1 MDANDGICFPYDVLL
16 DILRR
21 VPGRALAASR
31 LVCRSWRGMID
42 AHGLVLP
49 HVFPREFPGIFATY
63 YGFYPRS
70 ALFAPPAR
78 ELRRRRR
85 QFFWDDWHRVKQHC
99 NGLFLLENRR
109 WRGPEDWDS
118 YVCNPATLRSARL
131 PRPPTMPSTCG
142 VEGMFLAF
150 DPAVSRHH
158 EVFYFPTQ
166 NIVQHELGS
175 TRVRIEPEEPGME
188 HPFSPSL
195 FEEDEPSED
204 DQESQRQEK
213 PLLYVKEP
221 WEVDLEQMLL
231 PCLSEDEE
239 EEHESAGSTS
249 QSNML
254 AAEAPETECHSG
266 VLMILHCSK
275 RTYSMVQLPGH
286 PYGDKDCHWNALPK
300 RYILASCERGICYVV
315 LKEFQLE
322 VWELTGLAED
332 QLGWTLAHE
341 TNLKAR
347 NHTVNYLRKKQKK
360 QPTMTCELVESDKDL
375 ITLFEVESIDESN
388 DVDGDDS
395 TEEYEEDNYDEAHAE
410 EEEEQDNVDDTQ
422 SEEEDEKGNYDKA
435 HAEEEEEQDC
445 NEEDEQENYDEAHG
459 EEQDTDEEDEQLRSG
474 TGSEYSWNSDEHN
487 FINFDKSA
495 AGDEDI
501 WGWGVTIVGFHP
513 YKDVLLLKFSD
524 TVVAYHL
531 QTSRM
536 QYLDYIYP
544 RQFCQNARD
553 VHGAFPYRPC
563 YIDALLDRKTSLS
576 S

>member
-1 MDANDGICFPYDVLL
+1 MASRRTLPCSARQGTGAAQSFGTIATAMPEQVKIEPEVPSWMDSEYPFPLPGLFGEEEPPSVDIEPEEPSLSEEVQPTGEQQHESHAEEPAGPAAEVPEKEALLVSVEWESREFMPGRCTSRHLYDVVTAPRGEEAQGRWSAEYRRGSLYVQCHGGVLMILHCSGGTYDMVQLPGRPDDDEDLPCSPSRLASGLMDANDGICFPYDVLL

-254 AAEAPETECHSG
+254 AAEAPETE
-266 VLMILHCSK
+266 VLHAFVFS
-275 RTYSMVQLPGH
+275 S
-286 PYGDKDCHWNALPK
+286 
-300 RYILASCERGICYVV
+300 
-315 LKEFQLE
+315 
-322 VWELTGLAED
+322 
-332 QLGWTLAHE
+332 
-341 TNLKAR
+341 R
-347 NHTVNYLRKKQKK
+347 N
-360 QPTMTCELVESDKDL
+360 
-375 ITLFEVESIDESN
+375 
-388 DVDGDDS
+388 
-395 TEEYEEDNYDEAHAE
+395 
-410 EEEEQDNVDDTQ
+410 
-422 SEEEDEKGNYDKA
+422 
-435 HAEEEEEQDC
+435 
-445 NEEDEQENYDEAHG
+445 G
-459 EEQDTDEEDEQLRSG
+459 E
-474 TGSEYSWNSDEHN
+474 
-487 FINFDKSA
+487 
-495 AGDEDI
+495 
-501 WGWGVTIVGFHP
+501 
-513 YKDVLLLKFSD
+513 
-524 TVVAYHL
+524 
-531 QTSRM
+531 
-536 QYLDYIYP
+536 
-544 RQFCQNARD
+544 
-553 VHGAFPYRPC
+553 
-563 YIDALLDRKTSLS
+563 
-576 S
+576 